1 MIALTERPLIDNEFK
16 EQCGLFGIVSGIM
29 LVFFGLFTM
38 VKNIISA
45 LIVIAFC
52 LALNIYAISAFPWIN
67 LLLIVV
73 GLAIIVLGGFLLQSA
88 VLMAVS
94 SELEEASL
102 S

>member
-1 MIALTERPLIDNEFK
+1 MIALTERPHINDEFK
-16 EQCGLFGIVSGIM
+16 EQCGLFGIVSDIM
-29 LVFFGLFTM
+29 LVLFGLFIM
-38 VKNIISA
+38 VKNIIST

-52 LALNIYAISAFPWIN
+52 LVLNIYVISAFPWIN

-88 VLMAVS
+88 VLMAIS